1 MDCLDP
7 VDAAKRILSGKRRF
21 VDVLECN
28 SNDDVYYAFNL
39 VGWGMPTDINNLAE
53 SLRWLGTQRYNIAT
67 LIEVMRNSK
76 RFAKLSINGETISND
91 FAFIIACN
99 TIHVGKGMKMAP
111 KASIDDGL
119 VDIIIVPKVNR
130 IKLLKLF
137 PKLFT
142 GEHINSPYL
151 EYKQVNSFSIV
162 PNENNKLNID
172 GELLGTTP
180 VKVKVLNKEIEVLI

>member
-1 MDCLDP
+1 
-7 VDAAKRILSGKRRF
+7 V
-21 VDVLECN
+21 
-28 SNDDVYYAFNL
+28 
-39 VGWGMPTDINNLAE
+39 
-53 SLRWLGTQRYNIAT
+53 AT

-76 RFAKLSINGETISND
+76 RFADLSIDGEIISDD

-111 KASIDDGL
+111 KAIIDDGL

-130 IKLLKLF
+130 LKLLKLF

-142 GEHINSPYL
+142 GEHINSPEL
-151 EYKQVNSFSIV
+151 QYKQVNNFSII

-180 VKVKVLNKEIEVLI
+180 VKVKVLKKEIEVLI